1 MIFNKFELLKISG
14 VQRKYVSIILIDDFI
29 IEILHIFQLPDPL
42 SFILFIILNPNY
54 IIKKIYYCTSYYY
67 FDLFKYVTDRN
78 QCL

>member
-54 IIKKIYYCTSYYY
+54 IIKKRIVRLIITLIYLNMWPIEIT
-67 FDLFKYVTDRN
+67 V
-78 QCL
+78 

>member
-42 SFILFIILNPNY
+42 YSLLYLILIILLKNV
-54 IIKKIYYCTSYYY
+54 
-67 FDLFKYVTDRN
+67 LYV
-78 QCL
+78 LLLL